1 MPKTKSERNEYINYT
16 KQCLLLIKHLKFE
29 LTKKHQM
36 IEQNITKIFI
46 KKKDHSR
53 TISCLLVECS
63 GIKLMVGVAN
73 TGHPFFIYILC
84 IVISN

>member
-36 IEQNITKIFI
+36 IEQNITIILK

-63 GIKLMVGVAN
+63 GIKLMV
-73 TGHPFFIYILC
+73 
-84 IVISN
+84 